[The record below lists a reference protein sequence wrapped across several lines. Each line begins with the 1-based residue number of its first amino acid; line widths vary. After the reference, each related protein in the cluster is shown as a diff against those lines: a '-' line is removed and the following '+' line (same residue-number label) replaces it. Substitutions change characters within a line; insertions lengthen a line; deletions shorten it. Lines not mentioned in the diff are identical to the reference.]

1 MNKDELKTLE
11 KYGIIFDEDFID
23 VSDMVVSNS
32 TKEEAESL
40 DFAKDIK
47 DELHLYYPN
56 YTPKKTKKSLNSKK
70 KSKKPTTD
78 SNNVK
83 SEALAVSNDLD
94 VDFGN
99 VVEENNLIPVDN
111 AAEISKK
118 PTIDEK
124 YDFYDDDMSSLN
136 EKFEKSGFDNFTEIE
151 IIRTLLGNTIDRKEI
166 YSVSASLLSTFGSLE
181 SILQADISDLVIAG
195 LNQDA
200 AHTLTRHREVERYL
214 KLHTPMKCCIK
225 TNDDAGRFCC
235 EHFGYDVV
243 ESFYVISLDSLRNV
257 KACTLISKGVEHRTE
272 AYPVSV
278 MRAVLR
284 QRASMVILCH
294 NHPGGNLTPSN
305 EDIITTQNIAD
316 ILRKMEIPLID
327 HIICHKD
334 RYTSLFERC
343 SINF

>member
-1 MNKDELKTLE
+1 MDKDELKTLE
-11 KYGIIFDEDFID
+11 KYGIIFDTDFID

-32 TKEEAESL
+32 TKEEADSL
-40 DFAKDIK
+40 DFAKGIEDQ
-47 DELHLYYPN
+47 LHLYYPN
-56 YTPKKTKKSLNSKK
+56 YTPKKTKKSANSKK
-70 KSKKPTTD
+70 KSKKA
-78 SNNVK
+78 SNNSSTLSLDTLSSVSDIDSGTVIGNDITLQANEEIK
-83 SEALAVSNDLD
+83 SNEKS
-94 VDFGN
+94 
-99 VVEENNLIPVDN
+99 PV
-111 AAEISKK
+111 A
-118 PTIDEK
+118 EK
-124 YDFYDDDMSSLN
+124 YDFYDDDILSLN
-136 EKFEKSGFDNFTEIE
+136 DKFEKSGFDNFTEVE
-151 IIRTLLGNTIDRKEI
+151 IIRILLGNTIERKDV

-195 LNQDA
+195 LNQEA
-200 AHTLTRHREVERYL
+200 AHALTRHREVERYL

-257 KACTLISKGVEHRTE
+257 KACTLISKGIEHRTE

-316 ILRKMEIPLID
+316 ILRKMEIPLVD

-334 RYTSLFERC
+334 RYISLFERC

>member
-1 MNKDELKTLE
+1 MDKDELKTLE
-11 KYGIIFDEDFID
+11 KYGIIFDTDFID

-32 TKEEAESL
+32 TKEEADSL

-47 DELHLYYPN
+47 DKLHLYYPN
-56 YTPKKTKKSLNSKK
+56 YTPKKTKKSSNSKK
-70 KSKKPTTD
+70 KSKD
-78 SNNVK
+78 SSFDSSTVS
-83 SEALAVSNDLD
+83 SEVVSAAYDIDYGITIEQN
-94 VDFGN
+94 
-99 VVEENNLIPVDN
+99 ISTPVD
-111 AAEISKK
+111 SM
-118 PTIDEK
+118 IDCTKRTTVDGK

-136 EKFEKSGFDNFTEIE
+136 EKFEKSGFDNFTEVE
-151 IIRTLLGNTIDRKEI
+151 IIRTLLGNTIDRKDV

-200 AHTLTRHREVERYL
+200 AHALTRHREVERYL
-214 KLHTPMKCCIK
+214 KLHTPIKCCIK

-243 ESFYVISLDSLRNV
+243 ESFYVISLDSCRNV
-257 KACTLISKGVEHRTE
+257 KACSLISKGIEHRTE

-316 ILRKMEIPLID
+316 LLRKMEIPLID
-327 HIICHKD
+327 HIICYKD

>member
-1 MNKDELKTLE
+1 MDKDELKTLE
-11 KYGIIFDEDFID
+11 KYGIIFDTDFID

-32 TKEEAESL
+32 TKEEADSL

-47 DELHLYYPN
+47 DQLHLYYPN
-56 YTPKKTKKSLNSKK
+56 YTPKKAKKSSNSKK
-70 KSKKPTTD
+70 KNKNIVTD
-78 SNNVK
+78 SSTVN
-83 SEALAVSNDLD
+83 SETVSPLSDID
-94 VDFGN
+94 YGKVI
-99 VVEENNLIPVDN
+99 EENTLTTVDN
-111 AAEISKK
+111 KTEPIEK
-118 PTIDEK
+118 TILDEK
-124 YDFYDDDMSSLN
+124 YDFYDDDMLSLN
-136 EKFEKSGFDNFTEIE
+136 EKFDKSGFDNFTEVE
-151 IIRTLLGNTIDRKEI
+151 IIRTLLGNTIDRKDV

-200 AHTLTRHREVERYL
+200 AHALTRHREVERYL

-257 KACTLISKGVEHRTE
+257 KACTLISKGIEHRTE

-316 ILRKMEIPLID
+316 LLRKMEIPLVD
-327 HIICHKD
+327 HIICYKD

>member
-1 MNKDELKTLE
+1 MDKDELKTLE
-11 KYGIIFDEDFID
+11 KYGIIFDTDFID

-32 TKEEAESL
+32 TKEEADSL

-47 DELHLYYPN
+47 DQLHLYYPN
-56 YTPKKTKKSLNSKK
+56 YTPKKTKKSTNSKK
-70 KSKKPTTD
+70 KSKNTSTD
-78 SNNVK
+78 SSSVN
-83 SEALAVSNDLD
+83 SEPISAISDIDYGTVI
-94 VDFGN
+94 
-99 VVEENNLIPVDN
+99 EESILTPVDN
-111 AAEISKK
+111 ETEPIEKTTVDK
-118 PTIDEK
+118 K
-124 YDFYDDDMSSLN
+124 YDFYADDMLSLN
-136 EKFEKSGFDNFTEIE
+136 EKFEKSGFDNFTEVE
-151 IIRTLLGNTIDRKEI
+151 IIRTLLGNTIDRKDV

-200 AHTLTRHREVERYL
+200 AHALTRHREVERYL

-257 KACTLISKGVEHRTE
+257 KACTLISKGIEHRTE

-316 ILRKMEIPLID
+316 ILRKMEIPLVD